1 MSLARLSI
9 SIPDWDSRWLISSFG
24 LQQAYND
31 HHVFQLSALVPD
43 PPKSKP
49 AITPDSLFKIVGQ
62 TARISIEREDG
73 VGGICQFEGFVDRVV
88 PTWSSR
94 VCTLQVTGYS
104 KSIQMD
110 CGPRFRVFSH
120 CEISEVAQKIV
131 GNYKLPLS
139 IHNAKGTVEFSVQ
152 SQETD
157 YSYLCRLAE
166 MYDNMFFFDGIQMHF
181 GSLEYDKSTKTTLVY
196 GKDIKQVSLSL
207 DMAPLDLRL
216 SGYQLENSTILF
228 QRGGVFSHTDKLASS
243 MGQRSLATY
252 PPNTMYMS
260 NLVNGQ
266 NELKTKIAQLL
277 TRQAYDLVRLSSV
290 SNFPGL
296 KIGSKIN
303 ISKSEEAFA
312 YSEYVV
318 IEISH
323 SVNNDRSYSNSFIAV
338 PSGYP
343 FPPRMQNSRAVIC
356 GPLLAIVKDHKDPH
370 NLGRIKV
377 QFIGDEEKSLSP
389 WLRVLTPYTGFGGMY
404 FMPEKE
410 DQVVVF
416 SEDFNIEKSPFVL
429 PAFYHGKSSAGQW
442 YDPDNK
448 KKGFSTEKTTFKI
461 DDRSGKLY
469 IEADE
474 IEIKARNK
482 MTLDGGKAMHQAAE
496 VFEQEAENE
505 MNFTS
510 GNHLTLEGKRIDIN
524 P

>member
-1 MSLARLSI
+1 MSLAHLSI
-9 SIPDWDSRWLISSFG
+9 SIPDWDSRWLISSFS
-24 LQQAYND
+24 LQQQYND
-31 HHVFQLSALVPD
+31 HHVFQLSAFVPE

-49 AITPDSLFKIVGQ
+49 AITPDSLFKIAGQ

-88 PTWSSR
+88 PTWASR

-110 CGPRFRVFSH
+110 CSPRFRVFSQRRVS
-120 CEISEVAQKIV
+120 EIAQKIA
-131 GNYKLPLS
+131 GSYKLPLS
-139 IHNAKGTVEFSVQ
+139 IPNAKGIAEFSVQ
-152 SQETD
+152 TQETD
-157 YSYLCRLAE
+157 YRYLCRLAE
-166 MYDNMFFFDGIQMHF
+166 SYDNVFFFDGAQLRF
-181 GSLEYDKSTKTTLVY
+181 GSLEDEKRDKTTLEF
-196 GKDIKQVSLSL
+196 GKDVKQVSLTL
-207 DMAPLDLRL
+207 DVVPLDLRL
-216 SGYQLENSTILF
+216 SGYHLEESAILS
-228 QRGGVFSHTDKLASS
+228 QSGGVFSHADKLASS

-252 PPNTMYMS
+252 PPNNTYLF

-266 NELKTKIAQLL
+266 NDLKTKTAQLL
-277 TRQAYDLVRLSSV
+277 TRQAHNLVRLSGV
-290 SNFPGL
+290 STCPGL

-303 ISKSEEAFA
+303 ITKSEEAFTK
-312 YSEYVV
+312 SEYIV

-323 SVNNDRSYSNSFIAV
+323 SVNNDRSYSNSFAAV
-338 PSGYP
+338 PTGYP
-343 FPPRMQNSRAVIC
+343 FPPHMQNRSSILC
-356 GPLLAIVKDHKDPH
+356 GPLPAIVKDHKDPQ

-404 FMPEKE
+404 FLPEKD

-429 PAFYHGKSSAGQW
+429 PAFYHGNSPADQW
-442 YDPDNK
+442 SDPDNK

-461 DDRSGKLY
+461 DDRNGKLY

-474 IEIKARNK
+474 IEIVARNK
-482 MTLDGGKAMHQAAE
+482 MKLDGGKMILQQAE
-496 VFEQEAENE
+496 VFEGKAEKDISIISSNQ
-505 MNFTS
+505 
-510 GNHLTLEGKRIDIN
+510 LTLKGKRIDIN